1 MPPAKNGTLNCD
13 ARSKYMPRLARTV
26 FADVPHHVTQRGNR
40 KENVFFVYNDYRT
53 YLEWLGQYSQEY
65 GVEILAYCL
74 MTNHV
79 HLIVIPRK
87 TDSLEKTFKPL
98 HMRYAQWINR
108 RKGWKGHL
116 WQGRYFSSPLDEHYM
131 WASIRYAELNP
142 VRARM
147 VDRAEDYSWSSAAA
161 HCGRLVIV
169 ASCRRELHRIG
180 SDQKKCYQG
189 FALWIRGIYSKAGAV
204 GWEKP
209 SVQAT
214 GKTPRSSTAF
224 ARWKGVIGKRTL

>member
-1 MPPAKNGTLNCD
+1 
-13 ARSKYMPRLARTV
+13 MPRLARTV

-161 HCGRLVIV
+161 HCGIRNDDLLSNELKQSNVSIRVDDWSSWLVAGENSTESALIKRNV
-169 ASCRRELHRIG
+169 IKGLPCG
-180 SDQKKCYQG
+180 SEE
-189 FALWIRGIYSKAGAV
+189 FIRKLEQLAGKNLRFRPRGRPPARQQHS
-204 GWEKP
+204 P
-209 SVQAT
+209 A
-214 GKTPRSSTAF
+214 GK
-224 ARWKGVIGKRTL
+224 G

>member
-1 MPPAKNGTLNCD
+1 
-13 ARSKYMPRLARTV
+13 MPRLARTV
-26 FADVPHHVTQRGNR
+26 FADVPHHV
-40 KENVFFVYNDYRT
+40 
-53 YLEWLGQYSQEY
+53 
-65 GVEILAYCL
+65 
-74 MTNHV
+74 
-79 HLIVIPRK
+79 

-161 HCGRLVIV
+161 HCGIRNDDILSNELKQSNVSIRVDDWSSWLVAGENSTESALIKRNV
-169 ASCRRELHRIG
+169 IKGLPCG
-180 SDQKKCYQG
+180 SEEFIRKLEVRAGKDLRFRPQG
-189 FALWIRGIYSKAGAV
+189 RPACQQFGGAGKV
-204 GWEKP
+204 
-209 SVQAT
+209 
-214 GKTPRSSTAF
+214 
-224 ARWKGVIGKRTL
+224 

>member
-161 HCGRLVIV
+161 HCGIRNDDILSNELKQSNVSIRVDDWSSWLV
-169 ASCRRELHRIG
+169 AGENSTE
-180 SDQKKCYQG
+180 S
-189 FALWIRGIYSKAGAV
+189 ALIKRNVMQLAGKNLRFRPRGRPPARQQHSPAG
-204 GWEKP
+204 
-209 SVQAT
+209 
-214 GKTPRSSTAF
+214 
-224 ARWKGVIGKRTL
+224 KG

>member
-147 VDRAEDYSWSSAAA
+147 VDRAEDYLSNELKQSNVSIRVDDWSSWLVAGENSTESALIKRNVIKGLP
-161 HCGRLVIV
+161 CG
-169 ASCRRELHRIG
+169 SEE
-180 SDQKKCYQG
+180 
-189 FALWIRGIYSKAGAV
+189 FIRKLEQLAGKNLRFRPRGRPPARQQHS
-204 GWEKP
+204 P
-209 SVQAT
+209 A
-214 GKTPRSSTAF
+214 GK
-224 ARWKGVIGKRTL
+224 G